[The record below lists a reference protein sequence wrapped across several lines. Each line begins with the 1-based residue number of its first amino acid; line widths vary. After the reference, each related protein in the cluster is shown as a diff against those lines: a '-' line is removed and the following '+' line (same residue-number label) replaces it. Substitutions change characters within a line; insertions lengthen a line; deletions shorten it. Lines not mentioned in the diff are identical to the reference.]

1 MIYLTRHGESVWNAE
16 HRYQGNAPVELS
28 EKGLRQSR
36 RLAEVL
42 VGKGI
47 TAIYTSPIRRC
58 AQTAEIVAGRLGVP
72 LHEVPG
78 FREWEISRSLWGEK
92 GLKEKYPR
100 EDWERFRSDPTFHF
114 PDGESLEQVIQRTME
129 AFERIPHDEDHTPLI
144 VAHQANVQIILL
156 KTTVGLNLNGNPLHT
171 VSRLWIDNCSVNV
184 LGEKYGLFRLIAMN
198 DTCHL
203 DGTLD

>member
-28 EKGLRQSR
+28 EKGILQSQ
-36 RLAEVL
+36 RLAEAL

-47 TAIYTSPIRRC
+47 TEIYTSPIRRC
-58 AQTAEIVAGRLGVP
+58 AQTAEIVAQRLNVP
-72 LHEVPG
+72 VHEMAG
-78 FREWEISRSLWGEK
+78 LREWEISRRLWGEK
-92 GLKEKYPR
+92 DLKDKFPK
-100 EDWERFRSDPTFHF
+100 EDWERFRSDPSFHF

-129 AFERIPHDEDHTPLI
+129 AFQQIPHDEKHTPLI

-156 KTTVGLNLNGNPLHT
+156 ETTVGLNLNGNPLHAI
-171 VSRLWIDNCSVNV
+171 SRLWIDNCSVNI

-203 DGTLD
+203 DGTL